1 MVWLSIVGV
10 AVLLFLSVIVSTVRI
25 RLLYR
30 RRGEDDEILVQVRMW
45 AGLIRFNYRFPQ
57 FRLTPEGVDVKEKT
71 ETPWPRKTPPWH
83 ERIGLETMKRVRRE
97 WEVLKVRVF
106 GLYDVFRRFLSHVR
120 CERLIWR
127 SHLGTGDA
135 AETGVI
141 TGLAW
146 GVKTSL
152 VGMLGSY
159 IDWLV
164 RPRLDVVPHFQE
176 HRLDTELDCMIRFRL
191 GYAILAV
198 LRLLIRMRGKGGEG
212 IWQNTQ
218 FKA

>member
-1 MVWLSIVGV
+1 MGWLLAAGI
-10 AVLLFLSVIVSTVRI
+10 AVLFFVVMIVSTVRI

-30 RRGEDDEILVQVRMW
+30 RQGEDDEMSVHVRMW
-45 AGLIRFNYRFPQ
+45 AGLLRFQYRFPQ
-57 FRLTPEGVDVKEKT
+57 FRLTSEGVDVKEKT
-71 ETPWPRKTPPWH
+71 KAPLSGKKPAWFET
-83 ERIGLETMKRVRRE
+83 IGLKTLQRVRQDWRI
-97 WEVLKVRVF
+97 LKYRVI
-106 GLYDVFRRFLSHVR
+106 GLYDVFYRFLRHVT
-120 CERLIWR
+120 CERLIWK

-176 HRLDTELDCMIRFRL
+176 RRLETELDCMIRFRI
-191 GYAILAV
+191 GHAILAI
-198 LRLLIRMRGKGGEG
+198 LRLLMRMRGKGGEG
-212 IWQNTQ
+212 TWQNTQ